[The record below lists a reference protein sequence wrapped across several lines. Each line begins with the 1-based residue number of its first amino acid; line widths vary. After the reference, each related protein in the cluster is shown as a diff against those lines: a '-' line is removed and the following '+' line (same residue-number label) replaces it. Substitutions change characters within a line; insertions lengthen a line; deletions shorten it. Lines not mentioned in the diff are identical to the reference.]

1 MGSLDQFES
10 AFNAAAKEM
19 FRPQPVAIGRVLI
32 VHDLPEPL
40 QDDFLYLAKGFL
52 STLEQ
57 GGKVE
62 WELFGGSERFA
73 VKSVLDAV
81 ESYRP
86 DLIVTYRQLHC
97 ESVDWPFGL
106 GAHVDVLTQATTT
119 PVLILPNPDRE
130 NLPNHMLKNT
140 DRVMAVTDHLA
151 GDHRLVSYASEFTE
165 PGGTLYLAHVED
177 AAVFDRYIRAITK
190 IPDLDTDTAR
200 AQIKARLLKDPNDY
214 VESCRAGLAVQAR
227 GIRVEG
233 RVKLGCR
240 LSDYRELIDEN
251 EIDLLVMYTK
261 DEDQLAMH
269 GVAYPLAVELRETP
283 LLML

>member
-1 MGSLDQFES
+1 MGSLDQFQS
-10 AFNAAAKEM
+10 VFNAAAKEM
-19 FRPQPVAIGRVLI
+19 FTQQPVAIGRVLI

-52 STLEQ
+52 SALEQ
-57 GGKVE
+57 DAKME
-62 WELFGGSERFA
+62 WELFGGTNRFS
-73 VKSVLDAV
+73 VKAVLDAV
-81 ESYRP
+81 EKSRP
-86 DLIVTYRQLHC
+86 DLIVTYRHLHC
-97 ESVDWPFGL
+97 DAADLPYGL
-106 GAHVDVLTQATTT
+106 GAHVDVLTQAAST
-119 PVLILPNPDRE
+119 PVLILPDPDRK
-130 NLPNHMLKNT
+130 NLSNHSLKNT
-140 DRVMAVTDHLA
+140 DCVMSVTDHLA

-177 AAVFDRYIRAITK
+177 AAVFDRYIRAISK
-190 IPDLDTDTAR
+190 IPDLDTDTA
-200 AQIKARLLKDPNDY
+200 QEQLKARLLKDPHDY

-233 RVKLGCR
+233 RVKLGCQ
-240 LSDYRELIDEN
+240 LSDYRELVDEN

-261 DEDQLAMH
+261 DEDQMAMH